1 MSGVQSVERAFAIIG
16 CLSGGTAGVSDIA
29 ERVGLPKSTVS
40 RLLLTLVELGVAE
53 QTSPGGGYRLGPFL
67 HRLAG
72 AALPIRS
79 LIDRARPHLTELVQ
93 SVGESAGLSIL
104 DGSQVLYL
112 DQVTAEGDIQV
123 RDWTGARIEPHL
135 VSSGLVLLGGAGRD
149 LIDSLLSQPLTL
161 VTPHTVTD
169 PDRIRQRIAAAV
181 SAGYAW
187 AVDELSLGMS
197 SVAAP
202 IFDRSGG
209 VVAAVHVHGPSFR
222 FQPGLGLGTD
232 GTVERLMATAAR
244 ISGSILE
251 TETL

>member
-53 QTSPGGGYRLGPFL
+53 QTGPGGGYRLGPYL

-72 AALPIRS
+72 AALPVRS
-79 LIDRARPHLTELVQ
+79 LIDRARPHLVELVQ

-112 DQVTAEGDIQV
+112 DQVTADGDIQV
-123 RDWTGARIEPHL
+123 RDWSGERLDPHL
-135 VSSGLVLLGGAGRD
+135 VSSGLVLLGGA
-149 LIDSLLSQPLTL
+149 SEQVVEALLSNPLASL
-161 VTPHTVTD
+161 TPHSVTD
-169 PDRIRQRIAAAV
+169 PRHIRERIAMATSV
-181 SAGYAW
+181 GYAW
-187 AVDELSLGMS
+187 AVDELSIGMS

-202 IFDRSGG
+202 IVDRAGK
-209 VVAAVHVHGPSFR
+209 VVAAVHVHGPTFR
-222 FQPGLGLGTD
+222 FRPRMTTGPD
-232 GTVERLMATAAR
+232 VVVDRLVASAAR
-244 ISGSILE
+244 ISESIAE
-251 TETL
+251 TETM